1 MFEEKKLEEI
11 KKFWPKDAPNID
23 SIPKYINKYKKEL
36 IVIKYGGNV
45 LIDRNIFNNFIE
57 DISLLNK
64 LGLSIIVVH
73 GGGPRIERKLKE
85 ENIQT
90 KFINGLRVTDEKV
103 ISIVEKVLI
112 DFNKDIVDSLK
123 KKGSEAVSITSKI
136 NNIINVVPDN
146 KKLGFVGIPESIN
159 IEFLKDIVE
168 KKQIPVIAPL
178 GIDKNKNIYNI
189 NGDTA
194 ASAIA
199 KKLKSRRL
207 LLMTN
212 VEGVYDD
219 RKTLISEIKPFDIEN
234 LVKLKIVQGGMIPKI
249 KNCIDAVENGVRGV
263 VILDGRKPHSILDE
277 IFSDKGSGTLI
288 RKWKN
293 WKI

>member
-1 MFEEKKLEEI
+1 MSEEKNLDSI
-11 KKFWPKDAPNID
+11 RKFWPKDAPDIK
-23 SIPKYINKYKKEL
+23 SIPKYINKYKNEL
-36 IVIKYGGNV
+36 IIIKYGGNV
-45 LIDRNIFNNFIE
+45 LIDRNIFNSFIE
-57 DISLLNK
+57 DISTLNK
-64 LGLSIIVVH
+64 LGLSIVVVH
-73 GGGPRIERKLKE
+73 GGGPRIERKLE
-85 ENIQT
+85 EKNIQT

-103 ISIVEKVLI
+103 ISIVEDVLVE
-112 DFNKDIVDSLK
+112 FNKDIVNSLK
-123 KKGSEAVSITSKI
+123 KKGSQAVSITSKL
-136 NNIINVVPDN
+136 NNIIHVIPDN
-146 KKLGFVGIPESIN
+146 KDLGFVGVPENIN
-159 IEFLKDIVE
+159 SEFLKDIINQ
-168 KKQIPVIAPL
+168 KQIPVIAPL
-178 GIDKNKNIYNI
+178 GIDKNKNTYNI

-219 RKTLISEIKPFDIEN
+219 RKNLISEIKPFDIEN
-234 LVKLKIVQGGMIPKI
+234 LIKLKIVQGGMIPKI

-288 RKWKN
+288 RK
-293 WKI
+293 

>member
-1 MFEEKKLEEI
+1 MSKENYLKDIE
-11 KKFWPKDAPNID
+11 KFWPKEAPEIKN
-23 SIPKYINKYKKEL
+23 IPKYVSKYKKEI
-36 IVIKYGGNV
+36 IVIKYGGNA

-57 DISLLNK
+57 DISILNK

-73 GGGPRIERKLKE
+73 GGGPRIERELKKE
-85 ENIQT
+85 KIET
-90 KFINGLRVTDEKV
+90 KFINGLRVTDKKV
-103 ISIVEKVLI
+103 IKIVEEVLI
-112 DFNKDIVDSLK
+112 EFNNDIVNSLK
-123 KKGSEAVSITSKI
+123 KKGSKAISVNTKC
-136 NNIINVVPDN
+136 NNIISVIPDN
-146 KKLGFVGIPESIN
+146 QELGFVGIPDKIN
-159 IEFLKDIVE
+159 LDIV
-168 KKQIPVIAPL
+168 KNIINQNQIPVVAPL
-178 GIDKNKNIYNI
+178 GLDLNNHTFNI

-219 RKTLISEIKPFDIEN
+219 RKNLIPEIKPFDIEN

-249 KNCIDAVENGVRGV
+249 KNCIDAIENGVRGV
-263 VILDGRKPHSILDE
+263 VILDGRKPHSILYE

-288 RKWKN
+288 RK
-293 WKI
+293 

>member
-1 MFEEKKLEEI
+1 MSADENFENI
-11 KKFWPKDAPNID
+11 KDIWPKDAPNLNN
-23 SIPKYINKYKKEL
+23 IPKYINKYKNEL

-45 LIDRNIFNNFIE
+45 LIDRNIFNSFIN
-57 DISLLNK
+57 DINILNK

-73 GGGPRIERKLKE
+73 GGGPRIERELKKE
-85 ENIQT
+85 KIKTE
-90 KFINGLRVTDEKV
+90 FINGLRVTNKDV

-112 DFNKDIVDSLK
+112 EFNNDIVNSLN
-123 KKGSEAVSITSKI
+123 KKGLKAVSINSKN
-136 NNIINVVPDN
+136 NNIIKVVPDSSE
-146 KKLGFVGIPESIN
+146 LGFVGMPEEVNIDIIQDIIN
-159 IEFLKDIVE
+159 NS
-168 KKQIPVIAPL
+168 QIPVVAPL
-178 GIDKNKNIYNI
+178 GLDNNNQTYNI

-219 RKTLISEIKPFDIEN
+219 RKNLISEIKPFDIEN
-234 LVKLKIVQGGMIPKI
+234 LVKLNIVRGGMIPKI

-288 RKWKN
+288 RQ
-293 WKI
+293 